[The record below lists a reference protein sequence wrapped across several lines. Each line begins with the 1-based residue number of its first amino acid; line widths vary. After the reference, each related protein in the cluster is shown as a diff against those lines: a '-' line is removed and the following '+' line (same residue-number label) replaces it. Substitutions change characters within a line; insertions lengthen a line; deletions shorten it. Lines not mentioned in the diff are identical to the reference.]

1 MLQSSSAALNGS
13 EKSLALAQALMSN
26 ENKVKELLG
35 GLRSR

>member
-13 EKSLALAQALMSN
+13 EKSLALAQTLRSN
-26 ENKVKELLG
+26 ENRVKELVG